1 MPKLPNL
8 AGMFMRPDGLRA
20 SLWPPRFTRLRTK
33 LTVLYAG
40 LFVAILFVILSAV
53 YAAVARNAERI
64 IRDELAASGMVFD
77 RIWTLR
83 ARELESGA
91 NVLARDFGFRAAVA
105 TQDAAT
111 IQSALDN
118 LRTRLGIDAA
128 FVVGLDGRVL
138 TASSKS
144 SARPSDAVLRAIA
157 AQDTSSG
164 VFVMAGAPYEAV
176 SAPILTPMLS
186 GWVVFAVRLDQAEM
200 KALQQLSAIPL
211 QPVVLVRGADG
222 GWKANTWAA
231 STAELEAVARF
242 LDAPKSKRQAAVT
255 RIGDS
260 VAVIKPLRSIA
271 QDRVVLLLRYPL
283 AQALEPYS
291 WLLGAMLLLA
301 LLGIGVIAAGSWA
314 LARNVTRPLLALRD
328 AAERLERGEAVQ
340 VEAAGTDEIG
350 SLERSFNAM
359 AQGIFERERALT
371 ISTEQAQAA
380 NRAKSDFLSNM
391 SHEIRTPLNG
401 ILGMAQIM
409 AREPADAAHG
419 QRLAV
424 IRESG
429 EALLKILNGILE
441 ISKADNAALTVEE
454 FDLAALVRAACA
466 TDGAAAAAKG
476 LSFDIAVAAESQG
489 RWRGDA
495 GRLRQ
500 VLANLVSNAVKFTQE
515 GGVTVAVDHK
525 DATARVRVA
534 DTGVGIPAKWIEEV
548 FEAFSQVDVSATRAT
563 GGTGLGLSVA
573 REMAS
578 LMGGRIT
585 VVSEEGRGSVF
596 TLEVPLEKRS
606 AAASAETPAEPLA
619 GFEPD
624 TDAAPLRVLA
634 AEDNKTNQLILTS
647 LLEPFGIDLT
657 IAENG
662 REAAE
667 LFAAGDFDLVLMDI
681 QMPEM
686 TGVEATLAIRRG
698 EAERGAAPTPIVAV
712 TANVMSEQVAE
723 YLAVGMSG
731 VVSKPIEAEKLF
743 AAIETALDGAVQ
755 AAAETAVQAA

>member
-8 AGMFMRPDGLRA
+8 AGMFKRGAPV
-20 SLWPPRFTRLRTK
+20 WPPRFSRLRTK

-64 IRDELAASGMVFD
+64 VRDELAVSGMVFD

-83 ARELESGA
+83 SHELESGA

-144 SARPSDAVLRAIA
+144 PARPSDAVLRAIA
-157 AQDTSSG
+157 GQDQAAG
-164 VFVMAGAPYEAV
+164 VFVMAGTPYEAV
-176 SAPILTPMLS
+176 SAPIMTPMLS

-200 KALQQLSAIPL
+200 KALEQLSAIPL

-231 STAELEAVARF
+231 STAELEVVARF
-242 LDAPKSKRQAAVT
+242 LDAPKSKHQAAVT
-255 RIGDS
+255 RIGPA
-260 VAVIKPLRSIA
+260 VAVIKPLASIA

-283 AQALEPYS
+283 ARALEPYN

-301 LLGIGVIAAGSWA
+301 LAGLGVIAAGSWA

-340 VEAAGTDEIG
+340 VEATGEDEIG

-359 AQGIFERERALT
+359 AQGIAERERALT
-371 ISTEQAQAA
+371 LSTEKAEAA

-419 QRLAV
+419 QRLSV

-441 ISKADNAALTVEE
+441 ISKADDATLKAED

-466 TDGAAAAAKG
+466 VDGDAAAAKG

-495 GRLRQ
+495 KRLAR
-500 VLANLVSNAVKFTQE
+500 VLANLVSNAVKFTKA
-515 GGVTVAVDHK
+515 GGVTIAVDHQ
-525 DATARVRVA
+525 DATLRVRVA

-548 FEAFSQVDVSATRAT
+548 FEAFSQVDASATRAT
-563 GGTGLGLSVA
+563 GGTGVGLSVA
-573 REMAS
+573 RELATV
-578 LMGGRIT
+578 MGGKIT
-585 VVSEEGRGSVF
+585 VASEEGRGSVF

-606 AAASAETPAEPLA
+606 AAAPAAEPISDL
-619 GFEPD
+619 EPNA
-624 TDAAPLRVLA
+624 DAVPLRILA

-662 REAAE
+662 REAADM
-667 LFAAGDFDLVLMDI
+667 FAAGGYDLVLMDI

-686 TGVEATLAIRRG
+686 TGVEATLAIRQG
-698 EAERGAAPTPIVAV
+698 EAERGVAATPIVAV

-731 VVSKPIEAEKLF
+731 VVAKPIEAEKLF
-743 AAIETALDGAVQ
+743 AAIEAALDGAPDAAAQ
-755 AAAETAVQAA
+755 AA

>member
-8 AGMFMRPDGLRA
+8 AGMLQRGARVRA
-20 SLWPPRFTRLRTK
+20 PRFTHLRTK

-64 IRDELAASGMVFD
+64 VRDELAVSGLVFD
-77 RIWTLR
+77 RIWALR
-83 ARELESGA
+83 SRELESGA

-138 TASSKS
+138 TASSTS
-144 SARPSDAVLRAIA
+144 RARPRDAVLQAIA
-157 AQDTSSG
+157 ARDTASG
-164 VFVMAGAPYEAV
+164 VFVMAGVPYEAV

-200 KALQQLSAIPL
+200 KALEQLSAIPL
-211 QPVVLVRGADG
+211 QPVVLVRGVDG
-222 GWKANTWAA
+222 GWKANTWAV
-231 STAELEAVARF
+231 STAELEAVGAF
-242 LDAPKSKRQAAVT
+242 LDAPKSERQAAVT
-255 RIGDS
+255 RIGPA
-260 VAVIKPLRSIA
+260 VAVIKPLTAIA

-283 AQALEPYS
+283 ARALEPYN

-301 LLGIGVIAAGSWA
+301 LLGVGVIAAGSWA

-328 AAERLERGEAVQ
+328 AAERLERGQDVQ

-359 AQGIFERERALT
+359 AQGIRERERALKL
-371 ISTEQAQAA
+371 STERAQAA
-380 NRAKSDFLSNM
+380 NRAKSEFLSNI

-409 AREPADAAHG
+409 AREPADAAHA
-419 QRLAV
+419 QRLTV

-429 EALLKILNGILE
+429 EALLKILNSVLE
-441 ISKADNAALTVEE
+441 ISKPDKATLEVAD
-454 FDLAALVRAACA
+454 FDLAAVVRKACKA
-466 TDGAAAAAKG
+466 ESAAAAAKG

-495 GRLRQ
+495 GRLAQ
-500 VLANLVSNAVKFTQE
+500 VLANLVSNAVKFTPA
-515 GGVTVAVDHK
+515 GGVTVAVDH
-525 DATARVRVA
+525 AETTVRFRVA

-548 FEAFSQVDVSATRAT
+548 FEAFSQVDASATRAT
-563 GGTGLGLSVA
+563 GGAGLGLSVA
-573 REMAS
+573 REMAA

-585 VVSEEGRGSVF
+585 AASQEGRGSVF
-596 TLEVPLEKRS
+596 TLEVPLERR
-606 AAASAETPAEPLA
+606 AAATSAREAAADL
-619 GFEPD
+619 EPD
-624 TDAAPLRVLA
+624 APPLRVLA

-647 LLEPFGIDLT
+647 LLEPFGVDIT

-662 REAAE
+662 REAVE
-667 LFAAGDFDLVLMDI
+667 LFAAGGFDLVLMDI

-686 TGVEATLAIRRG
+686 GGVEATRAIRQG
-698 EAERGAAPTPIVAV
+698 EAERGVAPTPIVAV
-712 TANVMSEQVAE
+712 TANVMAEQVAE

-731 VVSKPIEAEKLF
+731 VVAKPIEAEKLF
-743 AAIETALDGAVQ
+743 AAIEAALDGASQPAAQ
-755 AAAETAVQAA
+755 AA

>member
-8 AGMFMRPDGLRA
+8 AGMFARGAP
-20 SLWPPRFTRLRTK
+20 LWPPRFTHLRAK

-64 IRDELAASGMVFD
+64 VRDELAASGQVFD

-118 LRTRLGIDAA
+118 LRARLGIDAA

-138 TASSKS
+138 TASSRS
-144 SARPSDAVLRAIA
+144 RARPSDAVLRAIA
-157 AQDTSSG
+157 GQDTASG
-164 VFVMAGAPYEAV
+164 VFVMAGAPYQAV
-176 SAPILTPMLS
+176 AAPILTPMLS

-200 KALQQLSAIPL
+200 KALEQLSAIPL

-231 STAELEAVARF
+231 STAELEAVSAF
-242 LDAPKSKRQAAVT
+242 LDAPKSRRQASVT
-255 RIGDS
+255 RIGPA
-260 VAVIKPLRSIA
+260 VAVIQPLAAIA

-283 AQALEPYS
+283 ARALEPYG
-291 WLLGAMLLLA
+291 WLLGALLLLA
-301 LLGIGVIAAGSWA
+301 VLGVGVIAAGSWA

-328 AAERLERGEAVQ
+328 AAARLERGETVQ

-350 SLERSFNAM
+350 ALERSFNAM
-359 AQGIFERERALT
+359 AQGIAERERALKL
-371 ISTEQAQAA
+371 STEKAEAA

-441 ISKADNAALTVEE
+441 ISKADTATLEARD
-454 FDLAALVRAACA
+454 FDLGALVRAACA
-466 TDGAAAAAKG
+466 ADAQAAGAKR

-495 GRLRQ
+495 RRLSQ
-500 VLANLVSNAVKFTQE
+500 VLSNLVSNAVKFTPA
-515 GGVTVAVDHK
+515 GGVTVAVDH
-525 DATARVRVA
+525 DGGRVRFRIA
-534 DTGVGIPAKWIEEV
+534 DTGVGIPARWIEEV
-548 FEAFSQVDVSATRAT
+548 FEAFSQVDASATRAA
-563 GGTGLGLSVA
+563 GGMGLGLSVA
-573 REMAS
+573 RDMAA
-578 LMGGRIT
+578 LMGGK
-585 VVSEEGRGSVF
+585 VSVASEEGRGSVF
-596 TLEVPLEKRS
+596 TLEVPLEKLPG
-606 AAASAETPAEPLA
+606 AAPAAPDADPLA
-619 GFEPD
+619 DLEPD
-624 TDAAPLRVLA
+624 GEAAPLRVLA

-647 LLEPFGIDLT
+647 LLEPFGVDLT
-657 IAENG
+657 LAENG

-667 LFAAGDFDLVLMDI
+667 MFAAGAFDLVLMDI

-686 TGVEATLAIRRG
+686 TGVEATLAIRQG

-712 TANVMSEQVAE
+712 TANVMAEQVAE
-723 YLAVGMSG
+723 YLAAGMSG
-731 VVSKPIEAEKLF
+731 VVAKPIEAEKLF
-743 AAIETALDGAVQ
+743 AAIESALDGAAQAAAAGAVQ
-755 AAAETAVQAA
+755 AA

>member
-8 AGMFMRPDGLRA
+8 AGMLQRGASLRA
-20 SLWPPRFTRLRTK
+20 PQFTHLRTK

-64 IRDELAASGMVFD
+64 VRDELAVSGMVFD
-77 RIWTLR
+77 RIWALR
-83 ARELESGA
+83 SRELESGA

-128 FVVGLDGRVL
+128 FVVGLDGQVL
-138 TASSKS
+138 TASSTS
-144 SARPSDAVLRAIA
+144 RDRPSDAVLEAIA
-157 AQDTSSG
+157 ARDTASG
-164 VFVMAGAPYEAV
+164 VFVMAGTPYEAV

-200 KALQQLSAIPL
+200 KALEQLSAIPL
-211 QPVVLVRGADG
+211 QPVVLVRGVDG
-222 GWKANTWAA
+222 GWKANTWAV
-231 STAELEAVARF
+231 STAELEAVGAF
-242 LDAPKSKRQAAVT
+242 LDAPKTKRQARVT

-260 VAVIKPLRSIA
+260 VAVIKPITSIA

-283 AQALEPYS
+283 ALALKPYG
-291 WLLGAMLLLA
+291 WLLGAMLGLA

-340 VEAAGTDEIG
+340 VEVAGTDEIG

-359 AQGIFERERALT
+359 AQGIFERERALKL
-371 ISTEQAQAA
+371 SREKAEAA
-380 NRAKSDFLSNM
+380 NRAKSQFLSNM

-441 ISKADNAALTVEE
+441 ISKADSATLEVAD
-454 FDLAALVRAACA
+454 FDLAAVVRKACKAEMA
-466 TDGAAAAAKG
+466 TAAAKG

-495 GRLRQ
+495 GRLAQ
-500 VLANLVSNAVKFTQE
+500 VLANLVSNAVKFTHA
-515 GGVTVAVDHK
+515 GGVTVAVDHA
-525 DATARVRVA
+525 DANVRFRVA

-548 FEAFSQVDVSATRAT
+548 FEVFSQVDASATRAT

-573 REMAS
+573 REMAA
-578 LMGGRIT
+578 LMGGRVT
-585 VVSEEGRGSVF
+585 AASQEGRGSVF
-596 TLEVPLEKRS
+596 TLEVPLERR
-606 AAASAETPAEPLA
+606 AAATRAPQAPAPETSADPEPAA
-619 GFEPD
+619 
-624 TDAAPLRVLA
+624 DAPPLRVLA

-647 LLEPFGIDLT
+647 LLEPFGVDLT
-657 IAENG
+657 IAQNG

-667 LFAAGDFDLVLMDI
+667 LFAAGGFDLVLMDI

-686 TGVEATLAIRRG
+686 GGVEATQAIRQG
-698 EAERGAAPTPIVAV
+698 EAERGVAATPIVAV
-712 TANVMSEQVAE
+712 TANVMAEQVAE

-731 VVSKPIEAEKLF
+731 VVAKPIEAEKLF
-743 AAIETALDGAVQ
+743 AAIEAALDGASEPAAQ
-755 AAAETAVQAA
+755 AA